1 MIHQDKKRY
10 HKREGMEMAEGKK
23 GFFGR
28 LVQGLSKTRDNIIS
42 GVDSIFHGFS
52 SIDDEFYDELEETL
66 IMGDIGINATMSIME
81 NLKEKLIV
89 LKNKCTWGKMRMNL
103 NIRHPLY

>member
-1 MIHQDKKRY
+1 
-10 HKREGMEMAEGKK
+10 MAEGKK

-81 NLKEKLIV
+81 NLKEKV
-89 LKNKCTWGKMRMNL
+89 KEA
-103 NIRHPLY
+103 